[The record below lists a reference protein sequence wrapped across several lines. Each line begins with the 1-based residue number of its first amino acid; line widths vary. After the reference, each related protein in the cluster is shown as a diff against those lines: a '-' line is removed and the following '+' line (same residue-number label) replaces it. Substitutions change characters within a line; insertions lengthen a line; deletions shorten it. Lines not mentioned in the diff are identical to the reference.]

1 MKKTISFG
9 VVFCEVYIVFC
20 TKKKQKKESRII
32 IFNKSQK
39 RKLRIKVFLNFVRDE
54 ILPGVLGEH
63 GKRTISFMATVGFLY
78 GNDGLFF
85 TFRVTEEGKILL
97 LKGTEPK

>member
-1 MKKTISFG
+1 M
-9 VVFCEVYIVFC
+9 YIVFY

-63 GKRTISFMATVGFLY
+63 GKRTISFMATTVGFLY
-78 GNDGLFF
+78 GNNGLFF
-85 TFRVTEEGKILL
+85 TFRVREEGKILL
-97 LKGTEPK
+97 LIGNERK